1 MNPQLDE
8 EFQLAGK
15 CLEEAALV
23 LVTGSGFCL
32 AAPPKTPV
40 LLVLILELKGVFSS
54 AEVGFFSPY
63 CGRKKPRLVNLF
75 AAVTA
80 VAPPAVQHNTW
91 TCFVFISE
99 SLRPEKYYV

>member
-1 MNPQLDE
+1 M
-8 EFQLAGK
+8 
-15 CLEEAALV
+15 EEAALV

-32 AAPPKTPV
+32 AAPPKTSV

-80 VAPPAVQHNTW
+80 VAPPAVPPFDQHNNW

-99 SLRPEKYYV
+99 SLRPEKYYI